1 VTALVINSQ
10 ESLQSAIGNLRDAWA
25 RHKFLR
31 VNVKT
36 GVDRSINQNALT
48 HAWYGQMARE
58 LREDDELGW
67 KCYCK
72 LHHGVPIL
80 RAEDEEFRNTYD
92 SAIKGLSYEQKLKVM
107 RLLPVT
113 SLMTKEQL
121 SKYAEAVQA
130 DFAARG
136 VRLEFPQ

>member
-130 DFAARG
+130 DFAQRG
-136 VRLEFPQ
+136 VRLEFPN